1 MPAGLSTSSR
11 PSTREPPTSPERSV
25 VLSSPR
31 RSLVLSLDVGE
42 QRLDAGRPRNGVIF
56 LELDLWRHTESE
68 LARDPRPQVRRNAV
82 ESIEG
87 SLLLSLASEHAYVN
101 ARVPEVGTDFSPRD
115 RHEADDPRI
124 FGRFG
129 EECRDLYANRFGDAV
144 RSAGVT
150 QKRPPP
156 K

>member
-1 MPAGLSTSSR
+1 M
-11 PSTREPPTSPERSV
+11 RS
-25 VLSSPR
+25 
-31 RSLVLSLDVGE
+31 D
-42 QRLDAGRPRNGVIF
+42 
-56 LELDLWRHTESE
+56 
-68 LARDPRPQVRRNAV
+68 AV
-82 ESIEG
+82 ESIKR

-101 ARVPEVGTDFSPRD
+101 ACMAEIGTDFGARD
-115 RHEADDPRI
+115 SYEADYPRV

-129 EECRDLYANRFGDAV
+129 EEGRDLYADRFGDAV

>member
-1 MPAGLSTSSR
+1 
-11 PSTREPPTSPERSV
+11 V
-25 VLSSPR
+25 SSPR
-31 RSLVLSLDVGE
+31 GSFVLSLDVGE
-42 QRLDAGRPRNGVIF
+42 QRLDAGGSRNGVIF
-56 LELDLWRHTESE
+56 LELDLR
-68 LARDPRPQVRRNAV
+68 RDTKSQLPRDAGSQMRSDAV
-82 ESIEG
+82 ESIKR

-101 ARVPEVGTDFSPRD
+101 ACMAEIGTDFGARD
-115 RHEADDPRI
+115 SYEADYPRV

-129 EECRDLYANRFGDAV
+129 EEGRDLYADRFGDAV